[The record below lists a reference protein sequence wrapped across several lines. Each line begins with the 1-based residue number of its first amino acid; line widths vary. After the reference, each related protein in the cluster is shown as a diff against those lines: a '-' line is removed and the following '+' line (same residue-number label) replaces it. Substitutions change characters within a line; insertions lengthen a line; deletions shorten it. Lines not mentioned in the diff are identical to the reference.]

1 VLPSSKEQDYREK
14 QESQIQFCS
23 DFCSG
28 FSCPLNWH
36 YYNEM
41 CYYPSDSSD
50 EVDQS
55 TARKKCLK
63 MGADLVSISDQAEMD
78 FVLSISYDPLV
89 FALKLPRS

>member
-1 VLPSSKEQDYREK
+1 MET
-14 QESQIQFCS
+14 ESESYCS
-23 DFCSG
+23 GFALKLSG

-36 YYNEM
+36 FYNEM

-50 EVDQS
+50 KAGHS
-55 TARKKCLK
+55 AARTNCQK

-89 FALKLPRS
+89 FALKLPKA